1 MGYTPRGENGKRTHR
16 VHALLRRVN
25 RRSDIWRSEIICA
38 SIMMLL
44 SNTRQS
50 NARQRRLPAKPSGLW
65 PVENRIYSTARAVG
79 AGRVGRRRNPK
90 NQAWTAES
98 TYLHIG
104 AHNVYYVKL
113 KCWIR
118 TGISPAHHLSPHL
131 QRYHSDIPFSRQ
143 AYCHSPLLN
152 AINHQSAYLDEIAS
166 ANPLYLSGAKSMSA
180 QCNERRGPVRHA
192 ENFYTSATRHLR

>member
-1 MGYTPRGENGKRTHR
+1 MPG
-16 VHALLRRVN
+16 
-25 RRSDIWRSEIICA
+25 S
-38 SIMMLL
+38 
-44 SNTRQS
+44 
-50 NARQRRLPAKPSGLW
+50 RRLPAKPSGLW

-79 AGRVGRRRNPK
+79 AGLVGRRRNPK

-98 TYLHIG
+98 TYLHLG

-152 AINHQSAYLDEIAS
+152 AINHQSAYLDETAS